1 MGLTR
6 EEDEGWDAPERFQRG
21 NQPEQ
26 TSTHA
31 ATNRLQAPIL
41 DSFQPKS
48 VSLGGRAVVG
58 ALVWSF
64 SLQMT
69 WNSTMSSGYS
79 SLEEDSEEYFF
90 TARTS
95 FIKKP
100 GGKVT
105 EGKVKT
111 E

>member
-1 MGLTR
+1 MRRHGEVSKRKSTR
-6 EEDEGWDAPERFQRG
+6 ANIDSCGHKPASSPSF
-21 NQPEQ
+21 
-26 TSTHA
+26 
-31 ATNRLQAPIL
+31 RLISAQKCQ
-41 DSFQPKS
+41 F
-48 VSLGGRAVVG
+48 GGGAVVG

-100 GGKVT
+100 VGKVT
-105 EGKVKT
+105 EGKVKPK
-111 E
+111 